1 MTTLWI
7 IIGLLFGYSV
17 YMTFWGSKN
26 KHPQPPICGVLEI
39 ADGEDG
45 EPPYI
50 FLNTN
55 VSPTQLK
62 NGEMV
67 QFYVHKI
74 VPRK

>member
-1 MTTLWI
+1 MTILWI
-7 IIGLLFGYSV
+7 IIGLLFSYSV
-17 YMTFWGSKN
+17 YMTFWGNKN
-26 KHPQPPICGVLEI
+26 RQSQPPVCGVLEI
-39 ADGEDG
+39 ADGEDD

-55 VSPTQLK
+55 VSPTQFK